1 MLKKQSRSSETERSG
16 FVFLRINKR
25 IVFPNGGFRNR
36 NDYVVMVGKKL
47 STSKSAGV
55 ITERFIMKVQE
66 LGLNIYWTV
75 LTHGKSKADTAKGE
89 TKYILAE
96 LEYDKTAGQ

>member
-1 MLKKQSRSSETERSG
+1 
-16 FVFLRINKR
+16 
-25 IVFPNGGFRNR
+25 
-36 NDYVVMVGKKL
+36 
-47 STSKSAGV
+47 
-55 ITERFIMKVQE
+55 MKVQE

-89 TKYILAE
+89 TKYSLAE